1 MTGPG
6 MHSGIATDDAM
17 NLAMSEKAIP
27 LYEAVKQF
35 IKNEVEPITPIA
47 LPTTMSAK
55 TCRLPFPWMA

>member
-17 NLAMSEKAIP
+17 NLAMSERAIP

-35 IKNEVEPITPIA
+35 IKNEVER
-47 LPTTMSAK
+47 LAK
-55 TCRLPFPWMA
+55 VVKASGARAD